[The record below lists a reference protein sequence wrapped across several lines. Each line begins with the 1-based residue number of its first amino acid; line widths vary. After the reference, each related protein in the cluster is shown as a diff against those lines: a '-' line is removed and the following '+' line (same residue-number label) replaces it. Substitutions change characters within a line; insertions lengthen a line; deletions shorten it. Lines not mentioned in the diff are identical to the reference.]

1 MICVSLHK
9 PSGSRHLEYY
19 DKVKDILRA
28 LDLLI
33 GNVE

>member
-1 MICVSLHK
+1 MNSPH
-9 PSGSRHLEYY
+9 RHSEYY
-19 DKVKDILRA
+19 DKVKHILRA